1 MAMET
6 FKVQVTGTGQPNE
19 YQAAVRDFKVKLAPD
34 STAATSSHEA
44 ILQAL
49 GACEAIVMASFNK
62 QQDFTYRDFYYTVEG
77 IKSGDSERPG
87 MDRIGVAVHLNT
99 DESKQKCHEFMDFAE
114 NTCPV
119 MDNLTNTVPVKRTG
133 VAVVS

>member
-6 FKVQVTGTGQPNE
+6 FKVRVTGTKRPNE
-19 YQAAVRDFKVKLAPD
+19 YQATVRDFKVNFATD
-34 STAATSSHEA
+34 SPATVGSHEA

-62 QQDFTYRDFYYTVEG
+62 QQNFTYRDFYYTLEG
-77 IKSGDSERPG
+77 RKDDDSSRLG
-87 MDRIGVAVHLNT
+87 LDRIGVAVHFNT
-99 DESKQKCHEFMDFAE
+99 DESKQKCNEFMEFAE

-119 MDNLTNTVPVKRTG
+119 MDNLTNTVLVKRTG
-133 VAVVS
+133 VTVVG

>member
-6 FKVQVTGTGQPNE
+6 FKVQVTSTAKPNE
-19 YQAAVRDFKVKLAPD
+19 YQATVRDFKVKLAPD
-34 STAATSSHEA
+34 SETAPSSHEA

-49 GACEAIVMASFNK
+49 GACEAIVMASFNQ
-62 QQDFTYRDFYYTVEG
+62 QQDFTYRDFYYTLAG
-77 IKSGDSERPG
+77 TKPADSQRPG
-87 MDRIGVAVHLNT
+87 MARIGVAVHFDT
-99 DESKQKCHEFMDFAE
+99 DESKQKCHDFMTFAE

-133 VAVVS
+133 VAVMA

>member
-6 FKVQVTGTGQPNE
+6 FKVKVTGTDRPKA
-19 YQAAVRDFKVKLAPD
+19 YQAAVRDFKVNFATD
-34 STAATSSHEA
+34 SPATVGSHEA

-49 GACEAIVMASFNK
+49 GACEAIVMASFKK
-62 QQDFTYRDFYYTVEG
+62 QQNFTYRDFYYTLEG
-77 IKSGDSERPG
+77 RKADDSQRLG
-87 MDRIGVAVHLNT
+87 LDRIGVAVHFNT
-99 DESKQKCHEFMDFAE
+99 DENKQKCHEFMEFAE

-133 VAVVS
+133 VTVVG

>member
-6 FKVQVTGTGQPNE
+6 FKVQVTRANKPDE

-34 STAATSSHEA
+34 STGTVSAHEA

-62 QQDFTYRDFYYTVEG
+62 QQDFTYRSFYYTLEG
-77 IKSGDSERPG
+77 LKSPAAQRPG
-87 MDRIGVAVHLNT
+87 MERIGVAVHFDT
-99 DESKQKCHEFMDFAE
+99 DESKQKCQEFMTFAE

-119 MDNLTNTVPVKRTG
+119 MDNLTNTVPIKRTG
-133 VAVVS
+133 IEVKA